1 MIDSISAQGTT
12 VTRTESIKEER
23 KALYSILLRI
33 GGQTKFLKLQKMSLI
48 ENLFYLEFYHNSY
61 S

>member
-33 GGQTKFLKLQKMSLI
+33 GGETKFLKLQKNATDRKLI
-48 ENLFYLEFYHNSY
+48 LSRILP
-61 S
+61 

>member
-33 GGQTKFLKLQKMSLI
+33 GGQTKFLKLQKNTTDRKFILSRILP
-48 ENLFYLEFYHNSY
+48 
-61 S
+61 

>member
-23 KALYSILLRI
+23 KVLYSILLRI
-33 GGQTKFLKLQKMSLI
+33 GDEI
-48 ENLFYLEFYHNSY
+48 YLEYESL
-61 S
+61 STIII